1 VRFLPDE
8 ACLSDL
14 SDQSFSLA
22 CLALISSVAPRS
34 SPPLFLQWT
43 KIRFVGEATETA
55 PCPMINLPAVGVAS
69 RSSAS

>member
-34 SPPLFLQWT
+34 RPPLFLRWT
-43 KIRFVGEATETA
+43 KIWFVGEATGTV
-55 PCPMINLPAVGVAS
+55 PSP
-69 RSSAS
+69 